1 MGVRTG
7 LITNADAR
15 IGALS
20 ARDVA
25 QPQFMTFAVAV
36 LEDLGIAEYL
46 SPVLISETERVEK
59 PSISIF
65 LAACARG
72 RVTLVETLHVGDDL
86 ER

>member
-15 IGALS
+15 IGALLH
-20 ARDVA
+20 DVGCDCA
-25 QPQFMTFAVAV
+25 FMTCTVAV
-36 LEDLGIAEYL
+36 LDDLGVAEFL

-72 RVTLVETLHVGDDL
+72 RVTPVETLHVGDDL
-86 ER
+86 QR